1 MQHLRPG
8 GLSLGILRFV
18 YNAGKA
24 VTSETSTVFGQL
36 LKRPVYLGELIFH
49 MVTAP
54 WFSFQNCHAS
64 IIPVGIGFDVSDS
77 ELEKISMG
85 NDENVIR
92 VKSTAYLPLAVPE
105 LFQKVGLLEREEI
118 PGLLKFC
125 FIIKEGQP

>member
-1 MQHLRPG
+1 
-8 GLSLGILRFV
+8 
-18 YNAGKA
+18 
-24 VTSETSTVFGQL
+24 
-36 LKRPVYLGELIFH
+36 

-92 VKSTAYLPLAVPE
+92 IKSTAYLPLAVPE
-105 LFQKVGLLEREEI
+105 LFQKVALLEREEI
-118 PGLLKFC
+118 PGLS
-125 FIIKEGQP
+125 